1 MSLQFTQQI
10 RSLCTRYETIL
21 IKWLSSAKLRV
32 KPSTFARYQ
41 YVCKKYIQPYLGNIP
56 LSKLTYQTLENY
68 IDYLLHYGSCTGEG
82 LSSKTVADIYSVIK
96 LTLDFAGSM
105 NYAINAGYRLVTIR
119 KQYSQTKVLSKQQ
132 QNLITAAASKNTA
145 PADLGILFSLY
156 MGLRLGEV
164 CALKWKHISF
174 SEQTLTVR
182 HTVQRIP
189 VSENSNT
196 PKTGIIITE
205 PKSQSSIRII
215 PMPEFLIH
223 LAKPLYRNPECYIL
237 TGTDRCMEPR
247 TLQNYF
253 HRVQKKCRIAPVNYH
268 ILRHTFATRCIEL
281 GFDIKTLSEILGHA
295 TVSITLNRYVHSSLD
310 LKKQYMEKI
319 NQ

>member
-96 LTLDFAGSM
+96 LTLDFAASM

-174 SEQTLTVR
+174 SEQTNR
-182 HTVQRIP
+182 NYYNRAEKSKFYP
-189 VSENSNT
+189 YNSY
-196 PKTGIIITE
+196 
-205 PKSQSSIRII
+205 
-215 PMPEFLIH
+215 
-223 LAKPLYRNPECYIL
+223 A
-237 TGTDRCMEPR
+237 
-247 TLQNYF
+247 
-253 HRVQKKCRIAPVNYH
+253 
-268 ILRHTFATRCIEL
+268 
-281 GFDIKTLSEILGHA
+281 
-295 TVSITLNRYVHSSLD
+295 
-310 LKKQYMEKI
+310 
-319 NQ
+319 